1 MGLAASPE
9 SHSWIV
15 RYGNKGT
22 VVLDLS
28 PPPPPPPPSPH
39 RIRIQAED
47 KAFCRRCFSGEN
59 GRPLLIC
66 ITVRL
71 CS

>member
-28 PPPPPPPPSPH
+28 PRSSPTPLPP
-39 RIRIQAED
+39 
-47 KAFCRRCFSGEN
+47 
-59 GRPLLIC
+59 
-66 ITVRL
+66 
-71 CS
+71 